1 MLPVKQLLETHW
13 QLAVEKVTA
22 VGPVW
27 RIETVQGDFCFKRG
41 KHGLGRLFFDYHAIE
56 YLWKQG
62 FTGTP
67 RLIPTV
73 YGNPIIETEHGHFF
87 LTAWVGR
94 PLDAS
99 AHSEWKTAAAA
110 LGGFHHASK
119 GVTFPPVAKPQS
131 FSGKWTRRFAERT
144 EELQAFLG
152 GLSASR
158 NEFEARIKQDSA
170 QILAQAAEAA
180 QRLQASAYER
190 LVREVEA
197 VPMLVH
203 GNIKAENFS
212 VENSGAVALIDFD
225 SFRLD
230 VPVQDLANLF
240 QSVLPACSWSPD
252 AALDVFHAYQTGR
265 RVDPAEIPVLL
276 AFLSFPHSVYKE
288 IHKYTTQPDR
298 PLAKCMRK
306 WEPAVQEMYQTREFL
321 QKWANPLKKCVQ

>member
-1 MLPVKQLLETHW
+1 MVPVKQLLETHW

-27 RIETVQGDFCFKRG
+27 RAETVQGDFCFKRG
-41 KHGLGRLFFDYHAIE
+41 KHGLGRLFFDYYAIE

-67 RLIPTV
+67 RLIPTL

-99 AHSEWKTAAAA
+99 SHEEWLTAAAT

-119 GVTFPPVAKPQS
+119 GVSFPPVAKPQS
-131 FSGKWTRRFAERT
+131 FSGKWARRFAERT
-144 EELQAFLG
+144 EELQQFFAS
-152 GLSASR
+152 LSTSR
-158 NEFEARIKQDSA
+158 NEFEEMIKKDSA
-170 QILAQAAEAA
+170 QILDQAAVAA
-180 QRLQASAYER
+180 DLLQASAYER

-197 VPMLVH
+197 VPTLVH

-212 VENSGAVALIDFD
+212 VDRSGAVALIDFD
-225 SFRLD
+225 GFRLD

-240 QSVLPACSWSPD
+240 QDVLPACNWSPD
-252 AALDVFHAYQTGR
+252 AALEVFQAYQAER
-265 RVDPAEIPVLL
+265 PVDPKEIGVLL
-276 AFLSFPHSVYKE
+276 ALLSFPHSVYKE
-288 IHKYTTQPDR
+288 IHKYISQPDR
-298 PLAKCMRK
+298 PLKKCLRK
-306 WEPAVQEMYQTREFL
+306 WQPALQEMYQTREFL